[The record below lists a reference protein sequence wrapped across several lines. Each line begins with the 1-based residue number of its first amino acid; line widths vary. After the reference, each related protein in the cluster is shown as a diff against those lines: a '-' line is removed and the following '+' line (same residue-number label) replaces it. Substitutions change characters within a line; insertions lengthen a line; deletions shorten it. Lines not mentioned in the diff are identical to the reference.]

1 MFKLIGYFF
10 WLVLLGACVTTQ
22 APVED
27 YNLAFV
33 AIEAAQKVEAA
44 RLANGPFHKAQESY
58 RQAQILYQNQE
69 YDAARELFRTAIQE
83 AEKAENAARINKWR
97 NGEVL

>member
-1 MFKLIGYFF
+1 VFKLFGLAF
-10 WLVLLGACVTTQ
+10 LLLTLGACVTTQ

-27 YNLAFV
+27 YNLAFA

-44 RLANGPFHKAQESY
+44 RYANGPFHKAQESF

-69 YDAARELFRTAIQE
+69 YSAARELFRTAIQE
-83 AEKAENAARINKWR
+83 AEKAENAARLTKWR